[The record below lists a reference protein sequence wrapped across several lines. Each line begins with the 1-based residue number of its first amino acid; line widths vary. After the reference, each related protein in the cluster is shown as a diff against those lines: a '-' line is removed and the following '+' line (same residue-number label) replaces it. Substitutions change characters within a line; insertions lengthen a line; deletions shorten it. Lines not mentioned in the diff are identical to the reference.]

1 MRLISA
7 QHDMKLVGAIVSA
20 GSDNVDRLVSPGIYA
35 VGSDNIMAAVEDAD
49 VYVDLTSATAA
60 ERNLLKVRRNGL
72 NYVIGTT
79 GISQGSM
86 DSFASNIKEDGS
98 SAVVTP
104 NFSVGVN
111 VFWKGCEELARSLPG
126 YEVEIIEI
134 HHDQK
139 KDAPSGTAKKA
150 AEVISEQTGIDKI
163 VYGREGMVGARGKEI
178 GVHSLRL
185 GDVVGEHT
193 VIFAGNHERIELTHR
208 AQSREAFAEGCI
220 LAIRWVAGRND
231 GTVHPMSEVLGL

>member
-1 MRLISA
+1 MIQVAVAGATGKLGSMVCGLISA

-20 GSDNVDRLVSPGIYA
+20 GSDNVDRLVPPGIYA
-35 VGSDNIMAAVEDAD
+35 VGSDNITAAIEDAD

-86 DSFASNIKEDGS
+86 DSFARNIKEDGS

-139 KDAPSGTAKKA
+139 KDAPSGTARKL
-150 AEVISEQTGIDKI
+150 Q
-163 VYGREGMVGARGKEI
+163 R
-178 GVHSLRL
+178 
-185 GDVVGEHT
+185 
-193 VIFAGNHERIELTHR
+193 
-208 AQSREAFAEGCI
+208 
-220 LAIRWVAGRND
+220 
-231 GTVHPMSEVLGL
+231 